1 MTADRG
7 ARNPAAPV
15 SVVWGVKRALRIA
28 AGLTAFVLA
37 LRVLALACAYPAGAL
52 YDGDLDAQ
60 RELARGM
67 DRWIDA
73 DLSRD
78 DFATGSSRFDGEWL
92 FATRMMAVL
101 GYAQTALE
109 HPELREAHARRIDA
123 AIDGLVGEDA
133 RAFDREAWG
142 HDAFADLGSER
153 AHVAYLGYLAL
164 ATSMAR
170 LVHPESRHAA
180 LEQRIVEHLVA
191 RFEAAELGLL
201 ETYPGE
207 VYPIDNSS
215 FFGALAVHDRATGED
230 HSALIERL
238 CDGLRHRYRD
248 PHSGL
253 LYQAVDV
260 DDGAPLDAP
269 RGSGTALG
277 AYFVSF
283 ADAELSRSLYGSMQ
297 TELLS
302 QTLGFGTAREYPR
315 GHFGLGDVDSGP
327 VLLGQGISAT
337 GFTLA
342 LARIHGDRDTYQATY
357 ATASFFGGP
366 VDGNYALGGP
376 IGDGLLFALVTAL
389 PTETW
394 ERAS

>member
-1 MTADRG
+1 MR
-7 ARNPAAPV
+7 PV
-15 SVVWGVKRALRIA
+15 DCGVKKALPGICGVVAFVAALRA
-28 AGLTAFVLA
+28 
-37 LRVLALACAYPAGAL
+37 LALACAHPASAL
-52 YDGDLDAQ
+52 YDGELEAQ

-67 DRWIDA
+67 DRWIEA

-78 DFATGSSRFDGEWL
+78 DFDTGSSRYDGEWL

-101 GYAQTALE
+101 GYAQTAIE
-109 HPELREAHARRIDA
+109 HPELREDHARRIDD
-123 AIDGLVGEDA
+123 AIDGLVAPSG
-133 RAFDREAWG
+133 RAFDTEAWG
-142 HDAFADLGSER
+142 HDPLDDLGGPR
-153 AHVAYLGYLAL
+153 PHVAYLGYLAL
-164 ATSMAR
+164 AASMAR
-170 LVHPESRHAA
+170 LVNPDSRHAA

-191 RFEAAELGLL
+191 RFEASPIGLL

-207 VYPIDNSS
+207 VYPIDNTS

-238 CDGLRHRYRD
+238 CEGLATRYRD
-248 PHSGL
+248 PRTGL

-260 DDGAPLDAP
+260 DDGAPLDAA

-283 ADAELSRSLYGSMQ
+283 ADPFLSRSLYESMRAR
-297 TELLS
+297 LLVT
-302 QTLGFGTAREYPR
+302 TLGFGTTREYPP
-315 GHFGLGDVDSGP
+315 GDLGVGDVDSGP
-327 VLLGQGISAT
+327 VLLGQGVSAT

-342 LARIHGDRDTYQATY
+342 LARIHGDRDTFRATY

-366 VDGNYALGGP
+366 VGGHYALGGP

-389 PTETW
+389 PA
-394 ERAS
+394 ERWRDA